1 MLFRSHSSVCRRNE
15 PANRRPLGF
24 PLASTMPNADPL
36 NLKTDDVLSVP
47 GAGGKTSKY
56 KTEREESAEEEAHR
70 HKKETREHWFRMGLI
85 SALLIAMVSIVT
97 FASSQEDKKWGFGII
112 GTIVGYAVRGPL

>member
-1 MLFRSHSSVCRRNE
+1 
-15 PANRRPLGF
+15 
-24 PLASTMPNADPL
+24 MPNADPL
-36 NLKTDDVLSVP
+36 NLKTEDVLSVP

-85 SALLIAMVSIVT
+85 VVILIAMVSYVT
-97 FASSQEDKKWGFGII
+97 TTSSQEDKRWGFGII
-112 GTIVGYAVRGPL
+112 GTIVGDAVRGPL